1 MQPRMV
7 GEFAWTGLRRL
18 AGREPP
24 GVTPLLSRGDLT
36 AALWAAG
43 AVALL
48 VQLWRHRLFLVDDT
62 YVSLRYAANW
72 LHHGEL
78 SWNLGER
85 VEGFTNLLH
94 LLAAAA
100 LGAAGLDL
108 VAAVHVVNGAALLL
122 LLAAAWRGARLL
134 APGDGLA
141 QAFGGAMLL
150 GAPQLAIWLWGGL
163 EAVAVA
169 ALVTLGLV
177 LVLGAVLRRE
187 RPDLPRLLLAGAVLA
202 AAGATRPDAFLFTAA
217 AALALLAVEGW
228 PLRSRLLAGVAV
240 ALLPA
245 ICALA
250 LTAWRLSY
258 YGDIVPNTLHA
269 KTAFDIPFRLSGGM
283 RYLLLSLLQAPL
295 LLAAGAMVGL
305 ARGRLPW
312 PVLLLGGAIALY
324 LLYVLWVGGDYMAGA
339 RMTVPVFGLSALLLV
354 ERAAALDDETLRHW
368 VTAALLAVVTLG
380 VALPPQRMEP
390 AAHIGRIVGEHI
402 AAAWPKDAL
411 VAVNCVGS
419 TPYFAPEHK
428 FVDMLG
434 LNDRTV
440 AKREITTLRLPTQ
453 TWPGHAKGD
462 GAYVLSRRPDYIIP
476 GPADGWAVEQPWFL
490 TDAELADLP
499 EFHRC
504 YVLETAQVSYDPAY
518 AAIAKVPR
526 PNPLVLTYYRRVCGA
541 K

>member
-1 MQPRMV
+1 MT
-7 GEFAWTGLRRL
+7 GEFVWVALRRL
-18 AGREPP
+18 AGRERP
-24 GVTPLLSRGDLT
+24 GLAPLLSRGDLT

-43 AVALL
+43 AMALV

-72 LHHGEL
+72 LSHGEL
-78 SWNLGER
+78 AWNLGER

-94 LLAAAA
+94 LLAGAA
-100 LGAAGLDL
+100 LGAVGLDL
-108 VAAVHVVNGAALLL
+108 VTAVHVVNGAALALL
-122 LLAAAWRGARLL
+122 LGAAWQGARLL

-141 QAFGGAMLL
+141 RAVGGALLL
-150 GAPQLAIWLWGGL
+150 GAPQLAIWVWGGL

-169 ALVTLGLV
+169 ALVTLGMV
-177 LVLGAVLRRE
+177 LVLGAVLTRRK
-187 RPDLPRLLLAGAVLA
+187 PDLPRLLLAGMALA

-217 AALALLAVEGW
+217 AALALLAVDGW
-228 PLRSRLLAGVAV
+228 PLRARLLAGM
-240 ALLPA
+240 
-245 ICALA
+245 ALA
-250 LTAWRLSY
+250 VLPTLCAAGLTAWRLSY

-283 RYLLLSLLQAPL
+283 RYLLLSLLQAPV

-312 PVLLLGGAIALY
+312 PVLLLGGSTALY

-339 RMTVPVFGLSALLLV
+339 RMLVPVFGLASLLLV
-354 ERAAALDDETLRHW
+354 ERAAALEDETQRHW
-368 VTAALLAVVTLG
+368 SAVALLAVVTLG

-402 AAAWPKDAL
+402 ARAWPKDAL

-419 TPYFAPEHK
+419 TPYFAPEHR

-440 AKREITTLRLPTQ
+440 AKREITTLRLQTQ

-462 GAYVLSRRPDYIIP
+462 GAYVLSRKPDYIIP
-476 GPADGWAVEQPWFL
+476 GPADGMSIDQPWFL
-490 TDAELADLP
+490 SDAELADLP

-504 YVLETAQVSYDPAY
+504 YVLETAQVTYDPAY

-526 PNPLVLTYYRRVCGA
+526 PNPLVLTYYRRVCGE
-541 K
+541 KK